1 MNRMIE
7 DLRFCIGAFFLL
19 VGVLLAGHGVIVGT
33 LVAGFNLNLFTG
45 IAFVL
50 FGGLSLALSIRAV
63 T

>member
-33 LVAGFNLNLFTG
+33 MVAGFNLNLFTG
-45 IAFVL
+45 IAFAV
-50 FGGLSLALSIRAV
+50 FGALSLAFSLRAAN
-63 T
+63 